1 MSVVQM
7 GEQENECDYPDNES
21 HPKSYS
27 NHNRINRLF
36 IGKTPVRTKANFNRL
51 TALPAAM
58 RCILKAER
66 YTRRGGK
73 EKNYIP

>member
-7 GEQENECDYPDNES
+7 GEQENECDYPDSES

-36 IGKTPVRTKANFNRL
+36 IGKTPVRAKANFNRL
-51 TALPAAM
+51 NRFITAQS
-58 RCILKAER
+58 
-66 YTRRGGK
+66 YSSSSS
-73 EKNYIP
+73 